1 MCATLGVEDAF
12 GPEWAP
18 EGVRAGQDW
27 GETVA
32 ADAVWQDGRLR
43 AGRTVALVG
52 AGPVEGRAL
61 GACLSRA
68 GAVVAADGGAE
79 ALLRAGRVPDA
90 VIGDL
95 DSLSDGHGIPPER
108 VLRLDGQ
115 DDTDF
120 EKCMDRIDAPLVL
133 GAGFLGGRADH
144 ALAALGAL
152 SRGRG
157 AAGNWPPCILVGE
170 ADIAFALPP
179 RLRIDLPP
187 GCRVSLFP
195 MAPMAARS
203 TGLEWPLDGLAL
215 APMGRVG
222 TSNRATGPVTLE
234 TFQPGLLCLLPP
246 EALDA
251 AVAALATAAGP
262 V

>member
-1 MCATLGVEDAF
+1 M
-12 GPEWAP
+12 
-18 EGVRAGQDW
+18 
-27 GETVA
+27 
-32 ADAVWQDGRLR
+32 
-43 AGRTVALVG
+43 ALVG
-52 AGPVEGRAL
+52 AGPATGEAL
-61 GACLSRA
+61 SACLTRSRA
-68 GAVVAADGGAE
+68 AVAADGGAA
-79 ALLRAGRVPDA
+79 ALLAAGHMPDA

-95 DSLSDGHGIPPER
+95 DSLPHGHGVTPAR

-133 GAGFLGGRADH
+133 GAGFLGGRTDH

-152 SRGRG
+152 ARGRG
-157 AAGNWPPCILVGE
+157 SVTWPPCILVGG

-179 RLRIDLPP
+179 RIRIDLPP

-215 APMGRVG
+215 APAGRVG
-222 TSNRATGPVTLE
+222 TSNRALGPVE
-234 TFQPGLLCLLPP
+234 IRTFQPGLLCLLPP
-246 EALDA
+246 AELDA
-251 AVAALATAAGP
+251 AIAALAPDAVP
-262 V
+262 R

>member
-1 MCATLGVEDAF
+1 MAAGV
-12 GPEWAP
+12 
-18 EGVRAGQDW
+18 DW
-27 GETVA
+27 QG
-32 ADAVWQDGRLR
+32 GRLR
-43 AGRTVALVG
+43 AGGTVALVG
-52 AGPVEGRAL
+52 AGPAGRAAL
-61 GACLSRA
+61 DACLSRA
-68 GAVVAADGGAE
+68 VACVAADGGA
-79 ALLRAGRVPDA
+79 ATLTAAGRTPDA

-95 DSLSDGHGIPPER
+95 DSLPEGHGVPAER

-152 SRGRG
+152 ARGRG
-157 AAGNWPPCILVGE
+157 AGGAAWPPCILVGE
-170 ADIAFALPP
+170 ADLAFALPP
-179 RLRIDLPP
+179 RIDLDLPP

-222 TSNRATGPVTLE
+222 TSNRARGPVVLE
-234 TFQPGLLCLLPP
+234 TVQPGLLCLLPP
-246 EALDA
+246 DRLDNA
-251 AVAALATAAGP
+251 IAALASPAARR
-262 V
+262 